1 MYVCLSVCLSYL
13 LLATHYWTI
22 ETAKGLK
29 VIHLNIRS
37 LVLKTD
43 LLRAWV
49 TLYKPNI
56 ITISETWLHNNITD
70 DKIEIDNFVLSRAHR
85 ASRGGG
91 VALYIAEHI
100 ISECVIPN
108 VEPVNFECLF
118 INIILHDNKHLTI
131 GNIYRPNSTPASST
145 NNILSTINSLE
156 KHNELFILGDFNSNW
171 LDRILPKIKI
181 YLVV

>member
-1 MYVCLSVCLSYL
+1 MCFILVNVPLISFMFSFVCMCVCLYVCPTCCSLPLLS
-13 LLATHYWTI
+13 THLQDFIGTI

-131 GNIYRPNSTPASST
+131 GNIYRPNSTPA
-145 NNILSTINSLE
+145 
-156 KHNELFILGDFNSNW
+156 FQ
-171 LDRILPKIKI
+171 
-181 YLVV
+181 LVNY